1 MADIIA
7 GVAGFIALVLGILFL
22 KERSQNKKTK
32 SLLNDVVKTSA
43 SMLKDKAENDM
54 AEKFTVSSQPVKQD
68 IHALERAKEKVSKV
82 AESSVLQ
89 SPKETEPVA
98 GDSAASPVLSVKS
111 SPLPDDILADI
122 KGIAE
127 RSAARVKA
135 ADADKEE

>member
-82 AESSVLQ
+82 AESSVLN
-89 SPKETEPVA
+89 SPKETEPIA
-98 GDSAASPVLSVKS
+98 GDLVTPSVKP

-135 ADADKEE
+135 AGTGKEE

>member
-32 SLLNDVVKTSA
+32 NLLNDVVKTSA

-82 AESSVLQ
+82 AESSVLN
-89 SPKETEPVA
+89 SPKETEPTA
-98 GDSAASPVLSVKS
+98 GDSAASSVKS

-135 ADADKEE
+135 ADTGKEE

>member
-32 SLLNDVVKTSA
+32 NLLNNVVKTSA

-82 AESSVLQ
+82 AESSVLN
-89 SPKETEPVA
+89 SPKETEPA
-98 GDSAASPVLSVKS
+98 TGDSAVSSVKL

-135 ADADKEE
+135 ADAGKEE

>member
-32 SLLNDVVKTSA
+32 NLLNDVVKTSA

-82 AESSVLQ
+82 AESSVLN
-89 SPKETEPVA
+89 SPKETEPIA
-98 GDSAASPVLSVKS
+98 GDLAAPSVKP

-135 ADADKEE
+135 ADAGKEE